1 MAPIT
6 LTCTLT
12 GTLVTGSASAM
23 TIACMPMSGIR
34 RSIGLYGDDLV
45 VSVKAA
51 DWAALDWDVTKPI
64 SIVFGDAAAP
74 ITLGGYYFNRVSAGV
89 FGILPEDVTETIVLG
104 TIVVFLE
111 TQPRRLREAR
121 GGLLTIGTVN
131 RLGEDGLVDTAHA
144 DYMTWQ
150 ELVDAA
156 LDASGLA
163 HDACPS
169 TINTA
174 IDGATPL
181 DAPGPLDWG
190 NARALAELEALLAQV
205 GYAAVFANDGSKIS
219 VVRLFRS
226 GEVLSLPSL
235 ITDNDDTYYEDVSA
249 SLRGSTIVVTS
260 GTTRATII
268 TSRSLDDTDEPA
280 LEWVAFDEV
289 TGSWMN
295 QAEWTAEYG
304 STAHPANITRFQ
316 AGPDDGGGPE
326 STRAWSRLF
335 SALRLVDDTSDE
347 DPENHVLDRTRRS
360 RFVVPTGDFGDLRRI
375 SGYAVGFACRDEGAS
390 MLVNW
395 PLADEDTAIRF
406 DGVQMIA
413 GEGVFVLPGDVKW
426 VRMNPGPQG
435 TYSEARVLAAGELEI
450 HFAHE
455 ADTGVFTQD
464 YFVAAYL
471 VGVTAGVVSLT
482 ELTGTDLDDAIAD
495 PMSVKIDA
503 PFLRLVSTQSPGDA
517 TTTPLNE
524 TELKAV
530 AEQLALMKAGAALV
544 TTAVIP
550 LRGFINVQPG
560 AASGAVSSVEWRLT
574 EGRTIVQ
581 VNSHEV
587 PQASYD
593 RAERQARRSIT
604 AGLRRYSFAGS
615 SAGQTDTRA
624 GSTPGELAGVSGGGS
639 GGGRVAAPEAAS
651 GTRGRDRAL
660 RGGEAIK
667 SQGVRPGEG
676 AAAKGAGLQ
685 FIWAKITGSTAIS
698 GATNRWTYTWTEVY
712 VDDDFDWVAG
722 VRDSDDYGVA
732 IAAVEAFNDGTGVEG
747 NGVDMDNLEG
757 TFALQ
762 PLQGSPVMLL
772 VGPYATSE
780 ATPFW
785 VIAGATNA
793 IDGSCQVMA

>member
-6 LTCTLT
+6 LTCTLS
-12 GTLVTGSASAM
+12 GTLSDGSASAM
-23 TIACMPMSGIR
+23 VIACVPQSTIR

-45 VSVKAA
+45 VTVKAA

-64 SIVFGDAAAP
+64 SIVFGDAAGP
-74 ITLGGYYFNRVSAGV
+74 ITLGGYYFNRVSAGM
-89 FGILPEDVTETIVLG
+89 FGILPEDVTQTIALG
-104 TIVVFLE
+104 TIIVFLE
-111 TQPRRLREAR
+111 TQPRKLREAR

-156 LDASGLA
+156 LDATGLA

-169 TINTA
+169 SINTA
-174 IDGATPL
+174 IDGTTTL

-190 NARALAELEALLAQV
+190 NARAISELEALLAQV

-226 GEVLSLPSL
+226 GEILSLPTL
-235 ITDNDDTYYEDVSA
+235 ITDAADTYYTDVSA

-260 GTTRATII
+260 GTTRATIV
-268 TSRSLDDTDEPA
+268 THRSLDDTDEPA

-295 QAEWTAEYG
+295 EAEWTAEYG
-304 STAHPANITRFQ
+304 ATNHPANITRFQ

-326 STRAWSRLF
+326 STRAWARLF
-335 SALRLVDDTSDE
+335 SALRLVDDTSDP
-347 DPENHVLDRTRRS
+347 DPANHKLDRTRRS
-360 RFVVPTGDFGDLRRI
+360 RFVVPTGDLGDLRRI
-375 SGYAVGFACRDEGAS
+375 TGYAVGFACRDEGAS

-395 PLADEDTAIRF
+395 PLSDVDDAIRF
-406 DGVQMIA
+406 DGVQMIS
-413 GEGVFVLPGDVKW
+413 GEGVFVLPQDMKW

-464 YFVAAYL
+464 YFVAAFL

-482 ELTGTDLDDAIAD
+482 ALTGTDLDDAVAD

-503 PFLRLVSTQSPGDA
+503 PFLRLISTQSPGDT
-517 TTTPLNE
+517 TTTPLNASALN
-524 TELKAV
+524 TV
-530 AEQLALMKAGAALV
+530 ATQLALAKAGAALV

-550 LRGFINVQPG
+550 LRGFINVEPG

-604 AGLRRYSFAGS
+604 AGLRRYSVPGS
-615 SAGQTDTRA
+615 SAGLTDTRA
-624 GSTPGELAGVSGGGS
+624 GSTPGELAGVGGA
-639 GGGRVAAPEAAS
+639 GRGTAPEAAS

-667 SQGVRPGEG
+667 SQGVRPGET
-676 AAAKGAGLQ
+676 APAKGAGLQ
-685 FIWAKITGSTAIS
+685 FIWAKITDSALIDEEVEN
-698 GATNRWTYTWTEVY
+698 NRFTYEWAEVY
-712 VDDDFDWVAG
+712 VDDDFDWNLG
-722 VRDSDDYGVA
+722 TRTSDDYGVA
-732 IAAVEAFNDGTGVEG
+732 IAAVEAFNTGSGVEG
-747 NGVDMDNLEG
+747 NGVNVDNLVG
-757 TFALQ
+757 TYDLQ
-762 PLQGSPVMLL
+762 PLRGNPVVLL
-772 VGPYATSE
+772 VGPYTKSDGSN
-780 ATPFW
+780 FW

-793 IDGSCQVMA
+793 IDGACPVVL

>member
-12 GTLVTGSASAM
+12 GTLSDGTPSEAV
-23 TIACMPMSGIR
+23 IACMPMSAIR

-64 SIVFGDAAAP
+64 SIVFGDAAGP
-74 ITLGGYYFNRVSAGV
+74 ITLGGYYFNRVSAGM
-89 FGILPEDVTETIVLG
+89 FGILPEDVTQTIVLG
-104 TIVVFLE
+104 TIIVFLE
-111 TQPRRLREAR
+111 TQPRKLREAR

-156 LDASGLA
+156 LDATGLA

-169 TINTA
+169 SINTA
-174 IDGATPL
+174 IDGTTTL

-190 NARALAELEALLAQV
+190 NARAISELEALLAQV

-226 GEVLSLPSL
+226 GENLSLPTL
-235 ITDNDDTYYEDVSA
+235 ITDNDDTYYSDVSA

-268 TSRSLDDTDEPA
+268 TSRSLDGTDEPA
-280 LEWVAFDEV
+280 LEWVAFDER
-289 TGSWMN
+289 TGDWLN
-295 QAEWTAEYG
+295 ATEWDALYPTELQPG
-304 STAHPANITRFQ
+304 NIADFQ
-316 AGPDDGGGPE
+316 SGPDGLDPE
-326 STRAWSRLF
+326 EMRGFARLF
-335 SALRLVDDTSDE
+335 TAVRLVDDTSD
-347 DPENHVLDRTRRS
+347 PENPKLDRTRRS
-360 RFVVPTGDFGDLRRI
+360 RFVIPSTLAGDSVELARITGVVLGRFCVHAAA
-375 SGYAVGFACRDEGAS
+375 SQFA
-390 MLVNW
+390 NW
-395 PLADEDTAIRF
+395 PAGDTDTPIRL
-406 DGVQMIA
+406 DGVQLIS
-413 GEGVFVLPGDVKW
+413 GEGVFVLPSDVTW
-426 VRMNPGPQG
+426 VRMDGVSVG
-435 TYSEARVLAAGELEI
+435 THAEARALADDDLTI
-450 HFAHE
+450 WFAHE
-455 ADTGVFTQD
+455 ADTGEFKQD
-464 YFVAAYL
+464 YFVAAFE
-471 VGVTAGVVSLT
+471 VGVSVGVVSLT
-482 ELTGTDLDDAIAD
+482 ELIDTDLDDAIAD

-503 PFLRLVSTQSPGDA
+503 PFLRRFSYQNPGDA
-517 TTTPLNE
+517 TPTSIND

-530 AEQLALMKAGAALV
+530 AEQLALMKAGSALV

-581 VNSHEV
+581 INSHEV

-593 RAERQARRSIT
+593 RAERQARRSIA
-604 AGLRRYSFAGS
+604 AGLRRYSLPGS

-624 GSTPGELAGVSGGGS
+624 GSTPGELAGVGGA
-639 GGGRVAAPEAAS
+639 GRGTAPEAAS

-660 RGGEAIK
+660 RGGEAIR

-676 AAAKGAGLQ
+676 YPRQAEMSR
-685 FIWAKITGSTAIS
+685 KIGRVVSATSIS
-698 GATNRWTYTWTEVY
+698 DRRWLYTLNEQRVSGTSY
-712 VDDDFDWVAG
+712 VDTGTTFTALNM
-722 VRDSDDYGVA
+722 A
-732 IAAVEAFNDGTGVEG
+732 EANNSATGVQG
-747 NGVDMDNLEG
+747 NSTDADLYTG
-757 TFALQ
+757 TFDLLQ
-762 PLQGSPVMLL
+762 ARGNPVVECFGPIGSHFHFY
-772 VGPYATSE
+772 YA
-780 ATPFW
+780 
-785 VIAGATNA
+785 NA
-793 IDGSCQVMA
+793 VDGECEVAE

>member
-6 LTCTLT
+6 LTCFLS
-12 GTLVTGSASAM
+12 GTLVGGTASSV

-45 VSVKAA
+45 VSVKAV

-64 SIVFGDAAAP
+64 SITFGDAAGP
-74 ITLGGYYFNRVSAGV
+74 ITLGGYYFNRVSAGMIGV
-89 FGILPEDVTETIVLG
+89 LPGEVDIEIGTVIVY
-104 TIVVFLE
+104 LE

-121 GGLLTIGTVN
+121 GGLLTLGTVN
-131 RLGEDGLVDTAHA
+131 RLGEDGLVDTA
-144 DYMTWQ
+144 DDSYMTWQ

-156 LDASGLA
+156 LDASGLT

-174 IDGATPL
+174 IDGATTL

-226 GEVLSLPSL
+226 GEILSLPTL
-235 ITDNDDTYYEDVSA
+235 ITDAADTYYTDVSA

-260 GTTRATII
+260 GTTRATIV
-268 TSRSLDDTDEPA
+268 THRSLDDTDEPA

-289 TGSWMN
+289 TGTWMN
-295 QAEWTAEYG
+295 EAEWTAEYG

-326 STRAWSRLF
+326 GMRDWARLF
-335 SALRLVDDTSDE
+335 TALRLVDDTSDE
-347 DPENHVLDRTRRS
+347 DPENHKLDRTRRS
-360 RFVVPTGDFGDLRRI
+360 RFVVPTGDLGDLRRI
-375 SGYAVGFACRDEGAS
+375 TGYAVGFACRDEGAS

-395 PLADEDTAIRF
+395 PLSDADDAIRF
-406 DGVQMIA
+406 DGVQMIS
-413 GEGVFVLPGDVKW
+413 GEGVFVLPQEMKW

-464 YFVAAYL
+464 YFVAAFL

-482 ELTGTDLDDAIAD
+482 ALTGTDLDDAVAD

-503 PFLRLVSTQSPGDA
+503 PFLRLISTQSPGDT
-517 TTTPLNE
+517 TTTPLNASALN
-524 TELKAV
+524 TV
-530 AEQLALMKAGAALV
+530 ATQLALAKAGAALV

-550 LRGFINVQPG
+550 LRGFINVEPG
-560 AASGAVSSVEWRLT
+560 AASGAVSSVEWRLS

-581 VNSHEV
+581 INSHEV

-604 AGLRRYSFAGS
+604 AGLRRYSVPGS
-615 SAGQTDTRA
+615 SAGLTDTRA
-624 GSTPGELAGVSGGGS
+624 GSTPGELAGVAGGGGS
-639 GGGRVAAPEAAS
+639 GRAGTPEAAS
-651 GTRGRDRAL
+651 GSRGRERAL
-660 RGGEAIK
+660 RGGEGIG
-667 SQGVRPGEG
+667 SQGVRPGQG
-676 AAAKGAGLQ
+676 SATKGAGLQ
-685 FIWAKITGSTAIS
+685 FIWAKITGDTAIS
-698 GATNRWTYTWTEVY
+698 GASNRWEYAWTEVS
-712 VDDDFDWVAG
+712 VDDDYDFNVG
-722 VRDSDDYGVA
+722 SRDSTDYGKA
-732 IAAVEAFNDGTGVEG
+732 IAACEAFNTGSGVEG
-747 NGVDMDNLEG
+747 NGVDVDSLEG

-762 PLQGSPVMLL
+762 PIQGDPVMLL
-772 VGPYATSE
+772 VGPYTKSDG
-780 ATPFW
+780 TPFW
-785 VIAGATNA
+785 IIAGATNA